1 MNKPT
6 SIPTQ
11 GAPAVALSQLL
22 DATALAPQA
31 VRVPA
36 GHADTVA
43 LGPMFGRLDVTRA

>member
-1 MNKPT
+1 ML
-6 SIPTQ
+6 II
-11 GAPAVALSQLL
+11 AAEE
-22 DATALAPQA
+22 DASLAPQA